1 MKTTSFTR
9 DEVIL
14 ALDVLYAASDQRVS
28 ANDAAMADLSALL
41 QRLPIHP
48 VENRRADFR
57 TIPGVTTQLNRFR
70 RALASGKNNDHI
82 GSLFFE
88 IYFNFE
94 ERMEELHEIAV
105 AIRRNEPYY
114 HPGFGNRME
123 EAGFPEGILLGHLH
137 RLLEVR
143 DGSKVPL
150 ADHCTICGL
159 RPALSYQP
167 CEGLLQLHLLVPPT
181 ELDDGAK
188 YVGSDFIT
196 VCPTCHEALHRLRP
210 WRTQE
215 NCGTILI

>member
-105 AIRRNEPYY
+105 AIRRNEPTIILASAIEWK
-114 HPGFGNRME
+114 RRV
-123 EAGFPEGILLGHLH
+123 FPRASSWAIYIASLK
-137 RLLEVR
+137 
-143 DGSKVPL
+143 S
-150 ADHCTICGL
+150 AT
-159 RPALSYQP
+159 
-167 CEGLLQLHLLVPPT
+167 
-181 ELDDGAK
+181 GAK
-188 YVGSDFIT
+188 
-196 VCPTCHEALHRLRP
+196 CPWPIIVPFVA
-210 WRTQE
+210 
-215 NCGTILI
+215 